1 MGYADYIR
9 LLLRPIGIYDLSA
22 ESLSGGE
29 VESLGKALDGC
40 AERLDAAEREAMT
53 ATATGEGLT
62 AWEEL
67 FACCPA
73 SPTTELRRTA
83 IFALAAIGEG
93 DFTLSAINRAID
105 GCGILAKA
113 EETDIYGTVR
123 VVFPD
128 TRGMPDNFE
137 KIRKI
142 ISDIIPCHLA
152 IDFYFRYITWAELE
166 ARYRTFTD
174 IDAAHLTWEE
184 FEKTF

>member
-29 VESLGKALDGC
+29 VESLGEALDGC
-40 AERLDAAEREAMT
+40 AERLDAAEREALP
-53 ATATGEGLT
+53 ATATGEGLA

-67 FACCPA
+67 FSCCPS
-73 SPTTELRRTA
+73 SPTTELRRKA
-83 IFALAAIGEG
+83 IFALAGIGEG

-105 GCGILAKA
+105 GCGILAEA
-113 EETDIYGTVR
+113 EETDTYGTVR

-128 TRGMPDNFE
+128 TYGMPDNFE
-137 KIRKI
+137 RIHKI

-152 IDFYFRYITWAELE
+152 IDFYFRYITWTELE
-166 ARYRTFTD
+166 VRYLTFAD
-174 IDAAHLTWEE
+174 IDAVYFTWEE